1 MTLHS
6 MIEVHEQE
14 ASAPWLWTLP
24 RAAARRLP
32 RADAARWLA
41 VTEGRVWLTRSGQ
54 ALQPGE
60 DIWLSA
66 GEQWLLPA
74 GSEWVA
80 EGWPQARVAM
90 LEAPQGALSAGA

>member
-1 MTLHS
+1 MTLPS
-6 MIEVHEQE
+6 MTALHEQDS
-14 ASAPWLWTLP
+14 SAPWLWTLP

-32 RADAARWLA
+32 RAGAARWLA
-41 VTEGRVWLTRSGQ
+41 VAEGRVWLTRSGR

>member
-1 MTLHS
+1 MSLHP
-6 MIEVHEQE
+6 MIEAHEQE
-14 ASAPWLWTLP
+14 TSAPWLWTLP

-32 RADAARWLA
+32 RAGAARWLA

-54 ALQPGE
+54 AMQPGE